1 MPSPRP
7 LAHPA
12 LPHPKAARLSLLT
25 LPFGSCSFGLAAA
38 LILAIPWKESFS
50 ITQLAAKPSACQ
62 LCLLTC
68 VAGVPQQHTPAPARP
83 GLPVPAFCTPM
94 PHTRLPSTPWHVSS
108 RRSRIPSCHGWS
120 GCPGPATPAQLHGHP
135 FGFCLVRSRRARHK
149 RTPVLFDLEIPPP
162 RPPGVCDSSPSLT
175 PTGNGATPH
184 AAGDP
189 TAVGVQRM
197 GRVGLVRH
205 APAGC
210 TRVGKVGARVGGQPG
225 LRIGCARGRGSRVPR
240 ARCAFRCARRVR
252 VRGARAV
259 LSFRS
264 GSACGAFFV
273 HSGEGACARGCGTH
287 KRGVFACAWNC

>member
-1 MPSPRP
+1 MAGKGYSSQTPPPHGTHQPVSPRCQSAFPQFNPPGVCNCLCGQRELGGGRSPARMPSPRP

-162 RPPGVCDSSPSLT
+162 PP
-175 PTGNGATPH
+175 
-184 AAGDP
+184 
-189 TAVGVQRM
+189 
-197 GRVGLVRH
+197 
-205 APAGC
+205 
-210 TRVGKVGARVGGQPG
+210 
-225 LRIGCARGRGSRVPR
+225 
-240 ARCAFRCARRVR
+240 
-252 VRGARAV
+252 
-259 LSFRS
+259 
-264 GSACGAFFV
+264 
-273 HSGEGACARGCGTH
+273 ACATAHRH
-287 KRGVFACAWNC
+287 